1 MPGIKRTRAL
11 LLQNKQIKKVS
22 IVGTFFRYT
31 ACNQPN
37 AVAARY
43 LDWIWNTHTHIHTHT
58 HTQKKKGSK
67 HYSELQWCNQSNQ
80 M

>member
-1 MPGIKRTRAL
+1 MPGIKRTWAL

-22 IVGTFFRYT
+22 IVGTFFLYT

-43 LDWIWNTHTHIHTHT
+43 LDWI
-58 HTQKKKGSK
+58 
-67 HYSELQWCNQSNQ
+67 
-80 M
+80 